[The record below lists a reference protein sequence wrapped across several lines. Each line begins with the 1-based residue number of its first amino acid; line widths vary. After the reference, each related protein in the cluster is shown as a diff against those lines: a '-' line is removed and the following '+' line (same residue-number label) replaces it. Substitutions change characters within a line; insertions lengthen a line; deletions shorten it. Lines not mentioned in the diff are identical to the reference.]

1 MYNIW
6 LFTLFLFKI
15 KFLWLII
22 NENIKKNDKNY
33 NFWKSKY
40 FFNYKKKMSSD
51 GIKIVLIGESAVGKT
66 CIIKRFTSGT
76 FEIESISS
84 LSAQISSKEIEINS
98 QIYNI
103 DIWDT
108 AGQEKYRSLVK
119 IFYKNSKAIIFVYDI
134 TNYKS
139 FEELKKYWIPQ
150 TKQLLNENIV
160 YGLVGNKSDLYEKEE
175 VNENEARN
183 FANQINAI
191 FFLNSA
197 LNNSG
202 INDLFKNVVHKIID
216 PSFDYLKDRNL
227 IEDRNNKNIKL
238 GKNNINNTNS
248 KKNNCCK
255 KK

>member
-1 MYNIW
+1 
-6 LFTLFLFKI
+6 
-15 KFLWLII
+15 
-22 NENIKKNDKNY
+22 
-33 NFWKSKY
+33 
-40 FFNYKKKMSSD
+40 MSSD

-175 VNENEARN
+175 
-183 FANQINAI
+183 I
-191 FFLNSA
+191 
-197 LNNSG
+197 
-202 INDLFKNVVHKIID
+202 LFH
-216 PSFDYLKDRNL
+216 F
-227 IEDRNNKNIKL
+227 
-238 GKNNINNTNS
+238 
-248 KKNNCCK
+248 
-255 KK
+255 